1 MTDCVKFA
9 IFYGME
15 EDEIPLG
22 TFPDTQEDVQE
33 SVEQTA
39 EADRC
44 LGVTEADRLEAA
56 WEAVPPDPPMWVPPG
71 GEIFRAPPDPPMWVP
86 PAGEEIPVRRLNG
99 YMTERYV
106 ADVPPAWCTRN
117 LDDYRV
123 LTVDD
128 SVERNCTITIDGY
141 VRQEKYDELVNDFNN
156 LKAKVER
163 LESFLSTVSSPD
175 DEMMT
180 I

>member
-1 MTDCVKFA
+1 
-9 IFYGME
+9 ME

-22 TFPDTQEDVQE
+22 TFPDTQADVQE
-33 SVEQTA
+33 SVEQSA

-44 LGVTEADRLEAA
+44 LGVTTDERLIDAA
-56 WEAVPPDPPMWVPPG
+56 WRAVSPGPPGPVNWIPPG
-71 GEIFRAPPDPPMWVP
+71 GELWVP
-86 PAGEEIPVRRLNG
+86 PDGETTTVRRLNG
-99 YMTERYV
+99 YMTERYE
-106 ADVPPAWCTRN
+106 ADVPPAWTTRN
-117 LDDYRV
+117 MEDYRV
-123 LTVDD
+123 LTVGEPA
-128 SVERNCTITIDGY
+128 ERNCTITIDGY

-156 LKAKVER
+156 LKAKVDR

>member
-1 MTDCVKFA
+1 
-9 IFYGME
+9 ME

-22 TFPDTQEDVQE
+22 TFPDTQEDIQE
-33 SVEQTA
+33 DLEQAA

-44 LGVTEADRLEAA
+44 LGVTTDDRLVDEA
-56 WEAVPPDPPMWVPPG
+56 WQAVPPDLPDWIPPG
-71 GEIFRAPPDPPMWVP
+71 GEIWTPPD
-86 PAGEEIPVRRLNG
+86 GETTTVRRLTG

-106 ADVPPAWCTRN
+106 ADVPPAWTTHN
-117 LDDYRV
+117 MEDYRV
-123 LTVDD
+123 LTMAEPT
-128 SVERNCTITIDGY
+128 ERNCSITIDGY

-156 LKAKVER
+156 LKAKVDR
-163 LESFLSTVSSPD
+163 LESFLSTVSPPD

>member
-1 MTDCVKFA
+1 
-9 IFYGME
+9 ME

-22 TFPDTQEDVQE
+22 TFPDVQE
-33 SVEQTA
+33 SIEQAA

-44 LGVTEADRLEAA
+44 LGVTTDDRLIDEA
-56 WEAVPPDPPMWVPPG
+56 WQTVPPCPQAVPPCPPDVQEEHWVPPG
-71 GEIFRAPPDPPMWVP
+71 SELWVP
-86 PAGEEIPVRRLNG
+86 PAGEASIIRRLNG

-106 ADVPPAWCTRN
+106 ADVPSAWEN
-117 LDDYRV
+117 DYRV
-123 LTVDD
+123 LTIDEPA
-128 SVERNCTITIDGY
+128 ERNCTITIDGY
-141 VRQEKYDELVNDFNN
+141 VRQEKYDELVNEFNN
-156 LKAKVER
+156 LKAKVDR

>member
-1 MTDCVKFA
+1 
-9 IFYGME
+9 ME

-22 TFPDTQEDVQE
+22 TFPETQEDVQE
-33 SVEQTA
+33 DPEQAA

-44 LGVTEADRLEAA
+44 LGVTTDDRLLNAA
-56 WEAVPPDPPMWVPPG
+56 WEAVPPGPPDVQEEHWVPPA
-71 GEIFRAPPDPPMWVP
+71 GELWVP
-86 PAGEEIPVRRLNG
+86 PAGEETTVRRLTG

-106 ADVPPAWCTRN
+106 ADAPGPWGARN

-123 LTVDD
+123 LTMAEPA
-128 SVERNCTITIDGY
+128 ERNCTITIDGY

-156 LKAKVER
+156 LKAKVDR

>member
-1 MTDCVKFA
+1 MTDCVKFT

-22 TFPDTQEDVQE
+22 TFPDVQEDVQE
-33 SVEQTA
+33 SAEQAA

-44 LGVTEADRLEAA
+44 LGVTTDDRLLNAA
-56 WEAVPPDPPMWVPPG
+56 WEAVPPG
-71 GEIFRAPPDPPMWVP
+71 PPDVQEEHWVP
-86 PAGEEIPVRRLNG
+86 PAGELWTPPDGEASIIRRLNG

-106 ADVPPAWCTRN
+106 ADVPPAWGTRN

-123 LTVDD
+123 LTMEDP
-128 SVERNCTITIDGY
+128 VERNCTVTIDGY

-156 LKAKVER
+156 LKAKVDR

>member
-1 MTDCVKFA
+1 
-9 IFYGME
+9 ME

-22 TFPDTQEDVQE
+22 TFPETQEDVQE
-33 SVEQTA
+33 DPEQAA

-44 LGVTEADRLEAA
+44 LGVTTDDRLLNAA
-56 WEAVPPDPPMWVPPG
+56 WEAVPPG
-71 GEIFRAPPDPPMWVP
+71 PPDVQEEHWTPPD
-86 PAGEEIPVRRLNG
+86 GEASIIRRLTG

-106 ADVPPAWCTRN
+106 ADAPGPWGARN

-123 LTVDD
+123 LTVEDPA
-128 SVERNCTITIDGY
+128 ERNCTITIDGY
-141 VRQEKYDELVNDFNN
+141 VKQEKYDELVNDFNN
-156 LKAKVER
+156 LKAKVDR

>member
-1 MTDCVKFA
+1 
-9 IFYGME
+9 ME

-33 SVEQTA
+33 SAEQAA

-44 LGVTEADRLEAA
+44 LGVTTDDRLLNAA
-56 WEAVPPDPPMWVPPG
+56 WEAVPPG
-71 GEIFRAPPDPPMWVP
+71 PPDVQEEHWVP
-86 PAGEEIPVRRLNG
+86 PAGELWTPPDGEASTIRRLNG

-106 ADVPPAWCTRN
+106 ADVPPAWGTRN
-117 LDDYRV
+117 LEDYRV
-123 LTVDD
+123 LTIGEPD
-128 SVERNCTITIDGY
+128 ERNCTITIDGY
-141 VRQEKYDELVNDFNN
+141 VKQEKYDELVNEFNN
-156 LKAKVER
+156 LKAKVDR

>member
-1 MTDCVKFA
+1 
-9 IFYGME
+9 ME

-22 TFPDTQEDVQE
+22 TFPDNQEEVQEDP
-33 SVEQTA
+33 EQAA

-44 LGVTEADRLEAA
+44 LGVTTDDRLINAA
-56 WEAVPPDPPMWVPPG
+56 WETVPPEG
-71 GEIFRAPPDPPMWVP
+71 ATTT
-86 PAGEEIPVRRLNG
+86 VRRLNG

-106 ADVPPAWCTRN
+106 TDALPAWGTR
-117 LDDYRV
+117 DMEDYRV
-123 LTVDD
+123 LTMEDP
-128 SVERNCTITIDGY
+128 VERSCSITIDGY
-141 VRQEKYDELVNDFNN
+141 VRQEKYDELVKDFNN

>member
-1 MTDCVKFA
+1 
-9 IFYGME
+9 ME

-22 TFPDTQEDVQE
+22 TFPETQEDVQE
-33 SVEQTA
+33 DPEQAA

-44 LGVTEADRLEAA
+44 LGVTTDDRLLYAA
-56 WEAVPPDPPMWVPPG
+56 WEAVPPG
-71 GEIFRAPPDPPMWVP
+71 PPDVQENLWTPPD
-86 PAGEEIPVRRLNG
+86 GEASIIRR
-99 YMTERYV
+99 
-106 ADVPPAWCTRN
+106 
-117 LDDYRV
+117 RV
-123 LTVDD
+123 LTVEDPA
-128 SVERNCTITIDGY
+128 ERNCTITIDGY

-156 LKAKVER
+156 LKAKVDR

>member
-1 MTDCVKFA
+1 
-9 IFYGME
+9 ME

-22 TFPDTQEDVQE
+22 TFPGTQEEVQE
-33 SVEQTA
+33 DPEQAA

-44 LGVTEADRLEAA
+44 LGVTTDDRLLNAV
-56 WEAVPPDPPMWVPPG
+56 WEAVPPGPVDWIPPG
-71 GEIFRAPPDPPMWVP
+71 GDIWTPVP
-86 PAGEEIPVRRLNG
+86 PADATTHVRRLTG

-106 ADVPPAWCTRN
+106 ADVPPAWGTRN
-117 LDDYRV
+117 LEDYRV
-123 LTVDD
+123 LTMTEPAD
-128 SVERNCTITIDGY
+128 RTCTVTIDGY

-156 LKAKVER
+156 LKAKVDR

>member
-1 MTDCVKFA
+1 MTDCVKFT

-33 SVEQTA
+33 SAEQAA

-44 LGVTEADRLEAA
+44 LGVTTDDRLLNAA
-56 WEAVPPDPPMWVPPG
+56 WEAVPPGPLDVQ
-71 GEIFRAPPDPPMWVP
+71 EEHWVP
-86 PAGEEIPVRRLNG
+86 PAGELWTPPDGEASIIRRLNG

-106 ADVPPAWCTRN
+106 ADVPPAWGN
-117 LDDYRV
+117 DYRV
-123 LTVDD
+123 LTVAEPD
-128 SVERNCTITIDGY
+128 ERNCTITIDGY
-141 VRQEKYDELVNDFNN
+141 VRQEKYDELVNEFNN
-156 LKAKVER
+156 LKAKVDR

>member
-1 MTDCVKFA
+1 
-9 IFYGME
+9 ME

-22 TFPDTQEDVQE
+22 TFPDVQEDVQE
-33 SVEQTA
+33 DPEQAA

-44 LGVTEADRLEAA
+44 LGVTTDERLTDEA
-56 WEAVPPDPPMWVPPG
+56 WQAVPPGPPG
-71 GEIFRAPPDPPMWVP
+71 PVDWVP
-86 PAGEEIPVRRLNG
+86 PAGELWTPPDGEASIIRRLNG

-106 ADVPPAWCTRN
+106 ADVPPAWGTRN
-117 LDDYRV
+117 MEDYRV
-123 LTVDD
+123 LTMAEPA
-128 SVERNCTITIDGY
+128 ERNCSITIDGY

-156 LKAKVER
+156 LKAKVDR

>member
-1 MTDCVKFA
+1 
-9 IFYGME
+9 ME

-22 TFPDTQEDVQE
+22 TFPETQEEVQE
-33 SVEQTA
+33 DPEQAA

-44 LGVTEADRLEAA
+44 LGVTTDDRLLNAA
-56 WEAVPPDPPMWVPPG
+56 WQAVPPGPIWT
-71 GEIFRAPPDPPMWVP
+71 P
-86 PAGEEIPVRRLNG
+86 PAGEATTLRRLNG

-106 ADVPPAWCTRN
+106 ADVPPAWTTH
-117 LDDYRV
+117 DMEDYRV
-123 LTVDD
+123 LTMAEP
-128 SVERNCTITIDGY
+128 VERNCTVTIDGY
-141 VRQEKYDELVNDFNN
+141 VRQEKYDELVNEFNN
-156 LKAKVER
+156 LKAKVDR

>member
-1 MTDCVKFA
+1 MTDCVKFT

-22 TFPDTQEDVQE
+22 TFPDTQEEVQE
-33 SVEQTA
+33 SAEQAA

-44 LGVTEADRLEAA
+44 LGVTTDDRLLNAG
-56 WEAVPPDPPMWVPPG
+56 WETVPPG
-71 GEIFRAPPDPPMWVP
+71 PPDVQEDHWVP
-86 PAGEEIPVRRLNG
+86 PAGEIWTPPDGEATTVRRLTG

-106 ADVPPAWCTRN
+106 ADVPPAWGN
-117 LDDYRV
+117 DYRV
-123 LTVDD
+123 LTVGEPD
-128 SVERNCTITIDGY
+128 ERNCTITIDGY

>member
-1 MTDCVKFA
+1 
-9 IFYGME
+9 ME

-33 SVEQTA
+33 SAEQAA

-44 LGVTEADRLEAA
+44 LGVTTDDRLLNAA
-56 WEAVPPDPPMWVPPG
+56 WEAVPPG
-71 GEIFRAPPDPPMWVP
+71 PPDVQENLWVP
-86 PAGEEIPVRRLNG
+86 PAGEETTIRRLNG
-99 YMTERYV
+99 YMAEWDV
-106 ADVPPAWCTRN
+106 ADVPHAWGN
-117 LDDYRV
+117 DYRV
-123 LTVDD
+123 LTIDE
-128 SVERNCTITIDGY
+128 SPERNCTVTIDGY
-141 VRQEKYDELVNDFNN
+141 VRQEKYDELVNEFNN
-156 LKAKVER
+156 LKAKVDR

>member
-1 MTDCVKFA
+1 MTDCVKFT
-9 IFYGME
+9 IFYDME

-22 TFPDTQEDVQE
+22 TFPETQEDVQE
-33 SVEQTA
+33 SAEPAA

-44 LGVTEADRLEAA
+44 LGVTTDERLIDEA
-56 WEAVPPDPPMWVPPG
+56 WEAVPPGPLDVQ
-71 GEIFRAPPDPPMWVP
+71 EEHWVP
-86 PAGEEIPVRRLNG
+86 PAGEIWTPPDGEASIIRRLNG

-106 ADVPPAWCTRN
+106 ADVNPAWGN
-117 LDDYRV
+117 DYRV
-123 LTVDD
+123 LTVDEPA
-128 SVERNCTITIDGY
+128 ERNCTITIDGY
-141 VRQEKYDELVNDFNN
+141 VKQEKYDELVNEFNN
-156 LKAKVER
+156 LKAKVDR

>member
-1 MTDCVKFA
+1 MTDCVKFT

-22 TFPDTQEDVQE
+22 TFPETQEDVQE
-33 SVEQTA
+33 DILQEDPEQAA

-44 LGVTEADRLEAA
+44 LGVTTDDRLLNAA
-56 WEAVPPDPPMWVPPG
+56 WEAVPPTTADWVPPG
-71 GEIFRAPPDPPMWVP
+71 GELWVP
-86 PAGEEIPVRRLNG
+86 PDGEETIIRRLSG

-106 ADVPPAWCTRN
+106 ADVPPAWGTRN
-117 LDDYRV
+117 LEDYRV
-123 LTVDD
+123 LTIDEPP
-128 SVERNCTITIDGY
+128 ERNCTVTIDGY
-141 VRQEKYDELVNDFNN
+141 VRQEKYDELVNEFNN
-156 LKAKVER
+156 LKAKVDR

>member
-1 MTDCVKFA
+1 MTDCVKFT

-33 SVEQTA
+33 SAEQAA

-44 LGVTEADRLEAA
+44 LGVTTDDRLLNAA
-56 WEAVPPDPPMWVPPG
+56 WEAVPPGPLDVQ
-71 GEIFRAPPDPPMWVP
+71 EEHWVP
-86 PAGEEIPVRRLNG
+86 PAGELWTPPDGEASIIRRLNG

-106 ADVPPAWCTRN
+106 ADVPPAWGN
-117 LDDYRV
+117 DYRV
-123 LTVDD
+123 LTVTEPD
-128 SVERNCTITIDGY
+128 ERNCTITIDGY
-141 VRQEKYDELVNDFNN
+141 VRQEKYDELVNEFNN
-156 LKAKVER
+156 LKAKVDR

>member
-1 MTDCVKFA
+1 
-9 IFYGME
+9 ME

-22 TFPDTQEDVQE
+22 TFPETQEDVQE
-33 SVEQTA
+33 DILQEDPEQAA

-44 LGVTEADRLEAA
+44 LGVTTDDRLLNAA
-56 WEAVPPDPPMWVPPG
+56 WEAVPPG
-71 GEIFRAPPDPPMWVP
+71 PPDVQEEHWVP
-86 PAGEEIPVRRLNG
+86 PAGELWTPPDGEASIIRRLNG

-106 ADVPPAWCTRN
+106 ADVPPAWGTRN

-123 LTVDD
+123 LTMEDP
-128 SVERNCTITIDGY
+128 VERNCTVTIDGY

-156 LKAKVER
+156 LKAKVDR